1 VVVEETPEEMLMD
14 GGQFDNYEYE
24 AEESEEGECTVP
36 VGLEID
42 EAVTFFNAL
51 VEAQASPRSKLL
63 HNAVSH
69 RVKRRFE
76 DVLNFIRLGPGS
88 CPQEGVLAS
97 CSDVALVYGG
107 RRAKITDIIEAAS
120 QLVQNIEEQCEG
132 ASFAEHFLS
141 VHGKA
146 DNIF

>member
-1 VVVEETPEEMLMD
+1 MVEETPEMLMD
-14 GGQFDNYEYE
+14 GGQFDNFEYE
-24 AEESEEGECTVP
+24 GEESEEGDCTVP

-42 EAVTFFNAL
+42 DAVTFFNAL
-51 VEAQASPRSKLL
+51 VEAQASPRSKIL

-76 DVLNFIRLGPGS
+76 DVLNFIRLAPGR
-88 CPQEGVLAS
+88 CPEEGVFAS

-107 RRAKITDIIEAAS
+107 RRARITAIIESAS

-146 DNIF
+146 VNIF